1 MPALAA
7 SVKGPTVI
15 PWLSTRTR
23 SLAERTSLV
32 RSRGPVPAARDDA
45 DAGQPWGLRW
55 PVVVEGGRSAGDEV
69 ELLPGDDRG
78 AVGDQR
84 LRPPVLS
91 GNDHVVGVRPQGH
104 MPTAGIE
111 QVELFPGSDR
121 GAVGDQ
127 GLGASVLRGDV
138 PPVGA

>member
-1 MPALAA
+1 MMPALSA
-7 SVKGPTVI
+7 SVKGSTVI

-55 PVVVEGGRSAGDEV
+55 PVVVEGGRSAGAGV
-69 ELLPGDDRG
+69 ELLPGTDRG
-78 AVGDQR
+78 AVG
-84 LRPPVLS
+84 V
-91 GNDHVVGVRPQGH
+91 
-104 MPTAGIE
+104 
-111 QVELFPGSDR
+111 
-121 GAVGDQ
+121 Q